1 MVHYLSA
8 FFIFIVII
16 TGFVLCFTPTP
27 AGQKSISIADS
38 DSKVSMQNKDVIANK
53 AGNIKNTD
61 NINNKQAN
69 FKDYNN
75 ISTTDANVYNRDNF
89 SNVDT
94 NLNLQDNFKNQGGYG
109 FSNVDNTTPY
119 YPQVAPQVDNNYE
132 PQYMPE
138 ENSYEQEYSQ
148 PLQQSVNQQA
158 QQSQPNMKV
167 PQYNIQQ
174 EQTEEESQ
182 QEIISW
188 NIWRSNL
195 GNKIADDN
203 NQWASGNG
211 TYMFYFTVDNQ
222 RKITKPVVL
231 IIGFAADEDRMAAY
245 RYLYNLQGSDILQ
258 FPSGTKRQ
266 KVNAIYTIYIDN
278 NIENKNLNASD
289 FSDYEQIR

>member
-89 SNVDT
+89 SNVDA
-94 NLNLQDNFKNQGGYG
+94 NLNLQDNFQNQGGYG

-132 PQYMPE
+132 QQYMPE
-138 ENSYEQEYSQ
+138 ENSYEQEFSQ
-148 PLQQSVNQQA
+148 PLQQPVNQQV
-158 QQSQPNMKV
+158 QQSQPNMNV
-167 PQYNIQQ
+167 PQYNIQR

-195 GNKIADDN
+195 GNKIADDYE
-203 NQWASGNG
+203 QWAPSTG

-222 RKITKPVVL
+222 RKIYKPVV
-231 IIGFAADEDRMAAY
+231 IYVGITTDEARMVPY
-245 RYLYNLQGSDILQ
+245 RYLYNLQGDNILQ
-258 FPSGTKRQ
+258 FPSGTNRER
-266 KVNAIYTIYIDN
+266 VNVVYTIYIDN
-278 NIENKNLNASD
+278 NIENKSLNASD
-289 FSDYEQIR
+289 FSDYERIR